1 MVHHKFLW
9 VGKKQT
15 KKVEPQSHSDLAI
28 CYAMKEELLR
38 LFELKDHTEA
48 EQGWKKWVDAAID
61 SPVPAPA
68 EFGRQKLKRLDGP
81 PLMHLSLLTQAS
93 LKVSTIKSKSLK
105 EMPMGL
111 EIYLISSLISNT
123 FQFPKSFLEPTENYE
138 EPKWFIIN
146 ICG

>member
-1 MVHHKFLW
+1 MMFFHFLPTSSSEEPLLVHHKFLW

-111 EIYLISSLISNT
+111 EIYLFFSYIKYLSI
-123 FQFPKSFLEPTENYE
+123 PKIFS
-138 EPKWFIIN
+138 
-146 ICG
+146 